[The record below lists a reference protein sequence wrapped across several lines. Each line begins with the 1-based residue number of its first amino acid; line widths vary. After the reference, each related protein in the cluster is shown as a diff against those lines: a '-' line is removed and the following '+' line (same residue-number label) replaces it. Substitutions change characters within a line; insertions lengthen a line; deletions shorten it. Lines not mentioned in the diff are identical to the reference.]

1 MGWNRA
7 RTYAR
12 RECLSNPPRGVLW
25 AIGTALLL
33 VVPLLI
39 WRHPLMDPRLL
50 WVPVVAG
57 MSLLGVPLVV
67 TRCGATEQS
76 G

>member
-1 MGWNRA
+1 M
-7 RTYAR
+7 
-12 RECLSNPPRGVLW
+12 LW